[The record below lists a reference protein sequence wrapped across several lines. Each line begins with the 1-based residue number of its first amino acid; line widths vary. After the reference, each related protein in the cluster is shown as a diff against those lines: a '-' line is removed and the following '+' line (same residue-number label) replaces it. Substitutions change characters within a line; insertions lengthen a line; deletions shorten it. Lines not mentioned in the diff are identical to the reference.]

1 LQFLTR
7 VGSLLLRNQTNL
19 ILEDFIKCR
28 GFIVRIDLKQN
39 VGDIFI
45 DVILDGLDSSWMFDD
60 KVTQVKYLILI
71 EDIALAV
78 FLTLSDP
85 FVDGFSLHLK

>member
-1 LQFLTR
+1 MQFFTR
-7 VGSLLLRNQTNL
+7 VGSLMLGNQTNL
-19 ILEDFIKCR
+19 ILKDFVKCR
-28 GFIVRIDLKQN
+28 GFMVRIDLKQN

-60 KVTQVKYLILI
+60 KVTKVKYLIFI

-78 FLTLSDP
+78 FPTLSDP
-85 FVDGFSLHLK
+85 FVDIFSLH